1 MNIITEIGRLTAT
14 PELKNTNTGKP
25 VTTFTIAVDDG
36 KDKTYFFNCVAWNGT
51 AENICKYFTKGNK
64 IGITGKLTSRKYEGK
79 NGTQTATEIV
89 VNSFDFIESKR
100 TVDQSETREEYNE
113 LPDLPEE
120 ELPF

>member
-14 PELKNTNTGKP
+14 PELKNTSTGKP

-51 AENICKYFTKGNK
+51 AENICKYFVKGNK
-64 IGITGKLTSRKYEGK
+64 IGISGKLTSRKYEGK

-89 VNSFDFIESKR
+89 ANTFDFIESKKAADGQ
-100 TVDQSETREEYNE
+100 TESYDE

-120 ELPF
+120 LPF